1 VAAPLAHHEEEALG
15 KAYDA
20 RLMRRLLRYLRPYR
34 ARVFLAIALLLLG
47 ALVELA
53 GPWITMIAL
62 DEAIPA
68 GDRSLLLILAAAYFA
83 SLLLA
88 FALQYAQTLLTTWLG
103 QSVMYDLRREIFA
116 KLQRLEIAFFDR
128 NPVGRLMTRV
138 TSDVEVLNEL
148 FSSGVVTVFGDVFT
162 LLMIVAAMAVM
173 DWRLAL
179 VTLAVMPFVMVA
191 AMLFRARIRSAYRDI
206 RVRLARINA
215 YLQEHI
221 SGMTVIQLFR
231 REEESASRFR
241 DIDRHYLE
249 AHLRSITY
257 YALFFPIIELLT
269 AISLAT
275 IIVYGGGRML
285 DGAVTV
291 GVIAAFLQ
299 YARRFFRPIQDLSEK
314 YNMLQGAMASSE
326 RIFKLVDT
334 PERARPEHVRSMPA
348 DASGRIE
355 FRNVWF
361 AYRRLEGEFE
371 GEGDWDWVLRDI
383 SFTAQ
388 PGERV
393 AIVGHTGAGKTS
405 LVNLLMRFY
414 EPQRGQIL
422 FDGVPID
429 EFDPLALRERIGL
442 VLQDVFLFS
451 RDVAY
456 NIRLGRDDIDDEAVR
471 AAAGRVGAAA
481 MIERLPAGFA
491 QPLGERGASISVG
504 ERQLLSFARALA
516 FDPLVLVLDEATSS
530 VDSALEERIDHA
542 LDELMRGRTSLVI
555 AHRLSTVQNADRI
568 LVLRRG
574 TLCEQ
579 GTHDELLR
587 HDGLY
592 ARLYEL
598 QFAASG
604 ATAHLPAGES

>member
-1 VAAPLAHHEEEALG
+1 
-15 KAYDA
+15 
-20 RLMRRLLRYLRPYR
+20 
-34 ARVFLAIALLLLG
+34 
-47 ALVELA
+47 
-53 GPWITMIAL
+53 
-62 DEAIPA
+62 
-68 GDRSLLLILAAAYFA
+68 
-83 SLLLA
+83 
-88 FALQYAQTLLTTWLG
+88 
-103 QSVMYDLRREIFA
+103 
-116 KLQRLEIAFFDR
+116 
-128 NPVGRLMTRV
+128 
-138 TSDVEVLNEL
+138 
-148 FSSGVVTVFGDVFT
+148 
-162 LLMIVAAMAVM
+162 MIVAAMAVM

-191 AMLFRARIRSAYRDI
+191 AMLFRARIRNAYRDI

-241 DIDRHYLE
+241 DIDQHYLQ

-334 PERARPEHVRSMPA
+334 PERARPEHARTMPA

-361 AYRRLEGEFE
+361 AYRRLEGELE
-371 GEGDWDWVLRDI
+371 GAGDWDWVLRDI

-388 PGERV
+388 PGERI

-422 FDGVPID
+422 FDGVPIN

-456 NIRLGRDDIDDEAVR
+456 NIRLGRDDIDDGAVR
-471 AAAGRVGAAA
+471 AAAERVGATA

-491 QPLGERGASISVG
+491 QSLGERGASISVG

-598 QFAASG
+598 QFAGPG
-604 ATAHLPAGES
+604 AMAHLPAGET

>member
-1 VAAPLAHHEEEALG
+1 MAAPLAHHEEEALG

-20 RLMRRLLRYLRPYR
+20 RLMRRLLRYLQPYR

-103 QSVMYDLRREIFA
+103 QSVMYDLRREIFG

-191 AMLFRARIRSAYRDI
+191 AMLFRARIRNAYRDI

-241 DIDRHYLE
+241 DIDRHYLQ

-334 PERARPEHVRSMPA
+334 PERARPEHVRTMPA

-361 AYRRLEGEFE
+361 AYRRLEGELE

-388 PGERV
+388 PGERI

-422 FDGVPID
+422 FDGVPIA

-471 AAAGRVGAAA
+471 AAAERVGATA

-491 QPLGERGASISVG
+491 QALGERGASISVG

-530 VDSALEERIDHA
+530 VDSALEERIDRA

-555 AHRLSTVQNADRI
+555 AHRLSTVQNADRV

-592 ARLYEL
+592 SRLYEL

-604 ATAHLPAGES
+604 ATAHLAGET